1 MVTFLGWRRRCHADY
16 EVYIHDRIPRVNT
29 PYSLASPAARP
40 VEGKPNP
47 PPSLIS
53 TFSMLLRLRFFVG
66 CRGLGLARNRVVGCQ
81 ALSQA
86 QAMYSSGSVQHSGFQ
101 DFFDVKAKPDDIVT
115 TGRAWTVPD
124 LRRKSFDD
132 LHKLWFVLYK
142 ERNLL
147 LSEREKTRRNQR
159 PVLKPEENRY
169 TKVKRS
175 MAGIKIVLNERK
187 RIEGMIEKEGNE
199 AVKVIK
205 NE

>member
-1 MVTFLGWRRRCHADY
+1 MLRGCLR
-16 EVYIHDRIPRVNT
+16 
-29 PYSLASPAARP
+29 LASQWRGPGSARQR
-40 VEGKPNP
+40 EG
-47 PPSLIS
+47 
-53 TFSMLLRLRFFVG
+53 
-66 CRGLGLARNRVVGCQ
+66 
-81 ALSQA
+81 SQA
-86 QAMYSSGSVQHSGFQ
+86 QLLVQAFYSSGRVQGGGFQ

-159 PVLKPEENRY
+159 PVLKPEENSY

-187 RIEGMIEKEGNE
+187 RIQGLIDAGGGSTQMEGGNSTSSHI
-199 AVKVIK
+199 VT
-205 NE
+205 